1 MLNHVPNEIIKEIL
15 LYMGFKKVILMKS
28 LNKKYNKL
36 VDIYIVKYTMT
47 KTFSLNPY
55 HWQKFAIKRWS
66 YNNFSLNCINGL
78 DIIDSYFQ
86 VDPTIINNKKLIKHA
101 INKTCERRLEYLLE
115 AGLDPN
121 STTIMDDDYVDE
133 IPLLFYIIRHKCGFK
148 SYFFDWSIE
157 TLLRYG
163 ANFKFK
169 DFEGDTMLHFIIGD
183 KKLRYFFYSYRNWW
197 DACLVSLVY
206 FYYILMQATN
216 YLLFE

>member
-1 MLNHVPNEIIKEIL
+1 MIK
-15 LYMGFKKVILMKS
+15 FHHPS
-28 LNKKYNKL
+28 
-36 VDIYIVKYTMT
+36 T
-47 KTFSLNPY
+47 P
-55 HWQKFAIKRWS
+55 
-66 YNNFSLNCINGL
+66 
-78 DIIDSYFQ
+78 
-86 VDPTIINNKKLIKHA
+86 IINNKKLIKHA

-183 KKLRYFFYSYRNWW
+183 KKLRYLIPLFIKYGARCDIPN
-197 DACLVSLVY
+197 DAG
-206 FYYILMQATN
+206 ITPLMKMRKLKLN
-216 YLLFE
+216 YK